1 MLRRRPWVLI
11 ALWSLVSAITACDR
25 APAAVPPPPPGAALP
40 PPPVAQVPPAGQLP
54 PNGQWPSPAPAAPP
68 TGVPQPTAPGASAAA
83 TAPLTQ
89 APLLDAGTRVVIAGL
104 LEFSDPGLSGFSNAD
119 RRDVEL
125 GRVLVER
132 GVPASRVTTLLDQQ
146 ATRAAIL
153 AALTTAA
160 DATPPGGTLVFYYAG
175 HGIRTESGQIAYVA
189 YDTHSE
195 YPDRPGVSV
204 DDLYTVLAPRMVGK
218 RVVFFGDCC
227 HSGGLGA
234 LAGRLASAGATALS
248 VTSADASNLSTGNWT
263 YSQILLEGL
272 RGEPALDANGDAR
285 VAIGELEAGVRV
297 AMRYLE
303 GQRSGAFLSGVDR
316 DALTVAQRVGPP
328 RAGVEA
334 GQFMHD
340 SRGNVVRV
348 NRVDGPTA
356 SVRRYFYALS
366 SDAQVPLARL
376 APIVT
381 RGYAVGTELMV
392 EWGGRVWPA
401 RVTAA
406 DGDFAFITY
415 PGWPSYWDEWILS
428 DRVRSVTAVAENPPI
443 R

>member
-1 MLRRRPWVLI
+1 MPLRASSWFLSC
-11 ALWSLVSAITACDR
+11 SLVVSLACDLGAGS
-25 APAAVPPPPPGAALP
+25 APVPPPPATVLP
-40 PPPVAQVPPAGQLP
+40 PPPVAQLP
-54 PNGQWPSPAPAAPP
+54 PPTLPPPAAPP
-68 TGVPQPTAPGASAAA
+68 IGVAPSAAPGPVAAA
-83 TAPLTQ
+83 TAPLTH

-104 LEFSDPGLSGFSNAD
+104 LEFSDPGLSGFSKAD

-132 GVPASRVTTLLDQQ
+132 GVPVAHTTTLLDQQ

-153 AALTTAA
+153 AALTAAA

-195 YPDRPGVSV
+195 HPDRPGVSV
-204 DDLYTVLAPRMVGK
+204 DDLHAVLAPRMAGK

-234 LAGRLASAGATALS
+234 LAGRLGTAGATALS

-272 RGEPALDANGDAR
+272 RGDPALDANGDAR
-285 VAIGELEAGVRV
+285 VAMGELEAGVRV

-303 GQRSGAFLSGVDR
+303 GQRSGAFLGGVDR
-316 DALTVAQRVGPP
+316 DALTVAPRVGPP

-348 NRVDGPTA
+348 NRVDGPAA
-356 SVRRYFYALS
+356 SVRRYAYALS
-366 SDAQVPLARL
+366 SDSEVPLARL

-415 PGWPSYWDEWILS
+415 PGWPNYWDEWILS